1 MSKYIENLTD
11 NIINK
16 NNYWITFG
24 RLQKQRGTFID
35 LVSDELERN
44 EVDNMT
50 GETLGKIMCS
60 IETGDVMIGKK
71 ELFDALHFAGGCGD
85 LLREIVSRCLATIIW
100 DRLHH
105 IPYMKLPPFNS
116 ANKKIRVRHDVFDG
130 MGEYDTKK

>member
-35 LVSDELERN
+35 LVGDELERN
-44 EVDNMT
+44 EVRNMT

-71 ELFDALHFAGGCGD
+71 NCLTLYTSLAIVVICFVRLSRVAWPQLFGTDF
-85 LLREIVSRCLATIIW
+85 IIY
-100 DRLHH
+100 H
-105 IPYMKLPPFNS
+105 I
-116 ANKKIRVRHDVFDG
+116 
-130 MGEYDTKK
+130 